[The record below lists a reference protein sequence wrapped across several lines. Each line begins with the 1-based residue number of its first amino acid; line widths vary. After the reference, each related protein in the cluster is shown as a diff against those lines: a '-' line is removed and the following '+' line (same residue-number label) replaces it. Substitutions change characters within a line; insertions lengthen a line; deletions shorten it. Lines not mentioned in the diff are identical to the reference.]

1 MPSFFRPLGDN
12 AGQPLTLRKRTT
24 SLGRARTTAPRLY
37 RSVCGYHAEVE
48 LLDGG
53 GAVLH
58 DRGADGSGS
67 RFGSFVGDDHFTGG
81 WRECAT
87 ATSYDWAPCSTA
99 SRSAMKRARAR
110 PCHRLLGQN
119 NLLQNQASNAAK
131 RALRERNEPFQKK
144 SCQGRGAGC
153 RS

>member
-1 MPSFFRPLGDN
+1 MPSFLRPLGDN

-24 SLGRARTTAPRLY
+24 SLGRAEDNDVQALP
-37 RSVCGYHAEVE
+37 RSVSGYHAEVE

-81 WRECAT
+81 WREVCHGDIIRLGTLQHGVAFG
-87 ATSYDWAPCSTA
+87 SSLAPT
-99 SRSAMKRARAR
+99 K
-110 PCHRLLGQN
+110 
-119 NLLQNQASNAAK
+119 
-131 RALRERNEPFQKK
+131 
-144 SCQGRGAGC
+144 
-153 RS
+153 